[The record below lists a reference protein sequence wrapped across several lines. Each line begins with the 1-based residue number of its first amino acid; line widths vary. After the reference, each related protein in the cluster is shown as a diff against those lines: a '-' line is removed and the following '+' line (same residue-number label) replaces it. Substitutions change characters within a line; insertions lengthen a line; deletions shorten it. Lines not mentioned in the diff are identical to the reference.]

1 MTKFKV
7 KEVFT
12 LENKNMFVLVGD
24 VVEGEVSIGM
34 VAIPNSDEKEKYKI
48 LGVEFADKL
57 SEKISNI
64 GLLLPLDE
72 IRKNEK
78 ENKGLW
84 EGKVI
89 ECN

>member
-1 MTKFKV
+1 MTKFLV

-12 LENKNMFVLVGD
+12 LENKNIFVLVGD
-24 VVEGEVSIGM
+24 VVDGEVSIGM

-72 IRKNEK
+72 IRKNNK
-78 ENKGLW
+78 ESKELW
-84 EGKVI
+84 EGKEIV
-89 ECN
+89 CN

>member
-12 LENKNMFVLVGD
+12 LENRNIFVLVGD

-57 SEKISNI
+57 LEKISNI

-72 IRKNEK
+72 IRKNNK
-78 ENKGLW
+78 ESKELW
-84 EGKVI
+84 EGKEIV
-89 ECN
+89 CN

>member
-12 LENKNMFVLVGD
+12 LENKNIFVLVGD

-34 VAIPNSDEKEKYKI
+34 VAMPNGDENEKYKI

-57 SEKISNI
+57 PEKISNI
-64 GLLLPLDE
+64 GLLLPLEE
-72 IRKNEK
+72 IRKNKK
-78 ENKGLW
+78 ENKELW
-84 EGKVI
+84 EGKEI